1 MTTIDAVYRLRCA
14 DGEAERMAQDI
25 ALEQTVE
32 VPESLVPDGYIRNEV
47 VGKIASIVQAGE
59 GVFDA
64 TIAYNADLACGQ
76 LPQLFNLLFGNIS
89 IKPGIR
95 LIGLDLPADFTAR
108 FKGPNFGADGLR
120 RMLGVYGRPLL
131 ATALKPR
138 GSSNETL
145 AQLAG
150 EFALGGGDIVKDDH
164 NLAEE
169 NFDAWRNRVLACHE
183 AVTAANERT
192 GRYGQYFP
200 NVLSPV
206 EDLDRCFDY
215 LMAIGVRGVLI
226 SPLLVGLD
234 QTRRLAATYPM
245 VFMTHPAF
253 TGSFYV
259 DRSLGIAP
267 DVLLGQLFRLM
278 GGDIS
283 VFPNYGGRFGLT
295 EDECKD
301 IHRALGDPWDAIAPA
316 LPAPAGGMQFDR
328 LDSMAATYGAES
340 VFLIGGALLSH
351 GANLADSTRAFL
363 DAINGRFAEDL
374 RDPDRGLVSG
384 RDSGFVSACE
394 VPSARLKSIPF
405 MAHRDGAWDGR
416 PAIAY
421 KADGGSLPFE
431 GVKRVELIGQHGE
444 KTAFDLRYF
453 ELEPGGFTSHEKHV
467 HTHTV
472 IAVRGKGILDKSGE
486 RTFLNPLDIAY
497 IGPLE
502 AHQLRNESGE
512 PFGFFCIVDHER
524 DRPMAP

>member
-14 DGEAERMAQDI
+14 AGEAERIARDI

-32 VPESLVPDGYIRNEV
+32 VPEALVPEGYIRDAI
-47 VGKIASIVQAGE
+47 VGRIAGIVPAGD
-59 GVFDA
+59 GVYDA
-64 TIAYNADLACGQ
+64 TIRYNAELACGQ

-95 LIGLDLPADFTAR
+95 LVDLALPAEFVSR
-108 FKGPNFGADGLR
+108 FKGPNFGAEGLR

-150 EFALGGGDIVKDDH
+150 DFVHGGGDIVKDDH

-169 NFDAWRNRVLACHE
+169 SFEAWRSRVRACHE

-206 EDLDRCFDY
+206 EDLDRGFEF
-215 LMAIGVRGVLI
+215 LMALGVRGVLI

-267 DVLLGQLFRLM
+267 DILLGKLFRLM

-295 EDECKD
+295 EDECKR
-301 IHRALGDPWDAIAPA
+301 IHRALGDPWDALAPA

-351 GANLADSTRAFL
+351 GADLADSTRTFL
-363 DAINGRFAEDL
+363 DAINGHFAEDL
-374 RDPDRGLVSG
+374 HEPDRGL
-384 RDSGFVSACE
+384 VSACE
-394 VPSARLKSIPF
+394 VPSARLSAMAF
-405 MAHRDGAWDGR
+405 MAHRNGEWDGR
-416 PAIAY
+416 PAMAY

-431 GVKRVELIGQHGE
+431 GVKRVELIGKHGE

-472 IAVRGKGILDKSGE
+472 IAVRGQGILDKSGE
-486 RTFLNPLDIAY
+486 RTPLNPLDIAY